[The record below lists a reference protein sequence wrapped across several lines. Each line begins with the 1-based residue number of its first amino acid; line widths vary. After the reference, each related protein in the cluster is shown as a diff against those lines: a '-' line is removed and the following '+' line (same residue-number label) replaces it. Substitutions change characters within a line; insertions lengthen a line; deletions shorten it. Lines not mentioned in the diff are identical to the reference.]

1 MSTLS
6 KLEIENLLKL
16 LEEKLKAKAAV
27 GEVYLVGG
35 AVMCLVFNARPA
47 TKDIDA
53 YFKPSQLV
61 RELSKEIAEERDLD
75 PSWLNDA
82 VKGYL
87 SDKGRY
93 NTYLELPSLK
103 IFVASPE
110 YLLAMKCLALRIG
123 AEFSDENDIRYLLR
137 YLNIEK
143 YEDAIHIITQYY
155 PLEKFPQKTLYGLE
169 EILK

>member
-6 KLEIENLLKL
+6 KQEIERLLKL
-16 LEEKLKAKAAV
+16 LEEKLKSRSV
-27 GEVYLVGG
+27 IGEIYLVGG

-53 YFKPSQLV
+53 YFKPSSII
-61 RELSKEIAEERDLD
+61 REIAEEIANEKDLENN
-75 PSWLNDA
+75 WLNDA
-82 VKGYL
+82 VKGFL
-87 SDKGRY
+87 SNKGKFSS
-93 NTYLELPSLK
+93 YLELPHLK
-103 IFVASPE
+103 VFVATTE

-143 YEDAIHIITQYY
+143 YQDALNIITQYY
-155 PLEKFPQKTLYGLE
+155 PIEKFPQKTLYALE

>member
-1 MSTLS
+1 MSTLN
-6 KLEIENLLKL
+6 KVEIEKLLKL
-16 LEEKLKAKAAV
+16 LEEKLKSKSV
-27 GEVYLVGG
+27 MGEIYLVGG

-53 YFKPSQLV
+53 YFKPSSII
-61 RELSKEIAEERDLD
+61 REFANEIAEQESLENN
-75 PSWLNDA
+75 WLNDA
-82 VKGYL
+82 VKGFL
-87 SDKGRY
+87 SDQGEY
-93 NTYLELPSLK
+93 SPYLEMPYLK
-103 IFVASPE
+103 VFVATAE

-143 YEDAIHIITQYY
+143 YQDALNIITQYY
-155 PLEKFPQKTLYGLE
+155 PIKKFPQKTLYALE

>member
-6 KLEIENLLKL
+6 KVEIEKLLKL
-16 LEEKLKAKAAV
+16 LEEKLKSRTV
-27 GEVYLVGG
+27 IGEIYLVGG
-35 AVMCLVFNARPA
+35 AVMCLAFNARPA

-53 YFKPSQLV
+53 YFKPSQLI
-61 RELSKEIAEERDLD
+61 RELSKEIAEEQDLA
-75 PSWLNDA
+75 PNWLNDA

-87 SDKGRY
+87 SDKGKY
-93 NTYLELPSLK
+93 STYLELPNLK
-103 IFVASPE
+103 IFVATAE

-137 YLNIEK
+137 YLNIEE
-143 YEDAIHIITQYY
+143 YQDALNIITQYY
-155 PLEKFPQKTLYGLE
+155 PLEKFPQKTLYALE